1 MDLEAGIREIM
12 GDTIAF
18 RRLGKAGDRALDRYD
33 VLGKATV
40 ARGCCQTFD
49 ADAIGPEAEQ
59 MEGK

>member
-1 MDLEAGIREIM
+1 M